1 MQMTLT
7 LVFYLVSEICVL
19 YIIANVLPPAAT
31 LPPESLLPLLTSLLS
46 AQPSLKSTI
55 LPLIPRPTLETAI
68 QALTVAAK
76 KLRDNYPYSNSTA
89 PSFWQPSSFGS
100 GFGSSRPSSL
110 SSSSIGFGTTAQPS
124 HANPSQAP
132 ANGGMRDDYILSRLR
147 PHINNFVTACMSY
160 LPYFSYIP
168 VPTSQTPSARGN
180 SPPQS
185 HSNVLQA
192 LHKDKSHPSETFLFL
207 STVTNH
213 LLSQP
218 PLAQTSLLALLLP
231 RLTQEWKAWVER
243 VDAVVNREGGMFG
256 IEVVRSW
263 EKGLDEFVSRSAQSE
278 ASRAMREVRDR
289 WVTKVGWLVGRNAH
303 HPMEEEL

>member
-1 MQMTLT
+1 VKSYFSYSVVNM
-7 LVFYLVSEICVL
+7 
-19 YIIANVLPPAAT
+19 LPSAAT
-31 LPPESLLPLLTSLLS
+31 LPPESLLPLLTSLLV

-68 QALTVAAK
+68 QALAQCAK

-89 PSFWQPSSFGS
+89 PSFWQPNSFGS
-100 GFGSSRPSSL
+100 GSGFGNSRTAPF
-110 SSSSIGFGTTAQPS
+110 SSSSIGFGMAAQPS
-124 HANPSQAP
+124 HSNPSQAP
-132 ANGGMRDDYILSRLR
+132 SNGGMRDDYILSRLR

-168 VPTSQTPSARGN
+168 TSTLPTLSTNDR
-180 SPPQS
+180 SP
-185 HSNVLQA
+185 HSNVLQS

-207 STVTNH
+207 SSVTNH

-218 PLAQTSLLALLLP
+218 PLAQTSLLPLLLP
-231 RLTQEWKAWVER
+231 RLAQEWKAWVER

-263 EKGLDEFVSRSAQSE
+263 EKGLDEFVSRSSQSD

-303 HPMEEEL
+303 YPMEEEL